1 MFSQGDAELDPDT
14 HYVIP
19 FRKGQAIQL
28 GVGEPQV
35 ALASSGVLGRQE
47 PPRPRSPSPGQP
59 ACHDRARGKYK
70 TLVNWIHLGHP
81 AWETLVSD
89 LLQLSLRGSGGIQAG
104 DVSVEFHV

>member
-35 ALASSGVLGRQE
+35 ALASSGVLG
-47 PPRPRSPSPGQP
+47 
-59 ACHDRARGKYK
+59 H
-70 TLVNWIHLGHP
+70 
-81 AWETLVSD
+81 
-89 LLQLSLRGSGGIQAG
+89 
-104 DVSVEFHV
+104 

>member
-59 ACHDRARGKYK
+59 ACHDRVRGKYK
-70 TLVNWIHLGHP
+70 TLVNWIHLGQP
-81 AWETLVSD
+81 QWTTLASV
-89 LLQLSLRGSGGIQAG
+89 LPEEAIQGSL
-104 DVSVEFHV
+104 